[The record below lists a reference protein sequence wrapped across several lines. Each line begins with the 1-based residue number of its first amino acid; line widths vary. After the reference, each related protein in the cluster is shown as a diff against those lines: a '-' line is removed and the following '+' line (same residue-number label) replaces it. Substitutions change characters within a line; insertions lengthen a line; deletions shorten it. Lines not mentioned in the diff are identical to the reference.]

1 MQKENIYYKNFTR
14 EYGKGHLTKSKY
26 DQYVCPYCSSGLGPH
41 GTGGMTLYDNGY
53 FCFSCRK
60 SGDIFDLVGHF
71 EGIEGYRNQLQR
83 VKELYGPVDP
93 EKFPDEDGEIEA
105 VEEKEASAD
114 FSDYIR
120 EMHEYIH
127 QTDYWKKRGLSE
139 AIINRFGIGFD
150 ESWVH
155 PNKQGD
161 GTITPSPRLIIPTS
175 PNNYLARDTR
185 PNIKDGAKLRVGRT
199 EIFNEQALYSSKKPI
214 VVTEGELDAMSV
226 MEVGGEAVAIGS
238 TSVAK
243 QFIEKIIKRKP
254 VQPLILAFDDDA
266 AGRKCT
272 EVIKKGLLEAEVLF
286 TVFPDFSGYH
296 DMNELLCANRKELE
310 RIVKSFDV
318 NEQVETEVMEAT
330 EVTTEA
336 EAKRDSYLK
345 NSNASFLE
353 ELLNEKEPP
362 FYMPTGFPKFDLAL
376 NGGVYEGL
384 YVIGGITAIGKT
396 TLTMQIADKIAE
408 SGTHVLIFSLE
419 MSRKELIAKSI
430 SRHSL
435 LASLNMEKTPVYG
448 KTMREVTTF
457 PSSDTHGE
465 KERAIFEIAAN
476 SYRSY
481 ASNIFVFE
489 GVGNITV
496 KEIRK
501 KVANHIEL
509 TGCRPLVIVDYCQIL
524 SPLDIRMTDKVN
536 VDVSIME
543 LKRISRDFKLPVC
556 ALSSFS
562 RHAYRSSAALE
573 SFKESGSIEYS
584 SDVLLALDSAE
595 DKTGGSNPD
604 CKKIAVSILKNRN
617 GVAGVKVPF
626 LYYPKYNYM
635 REE

>member
-1 MQKENIYYKNFTR
+1 MLKENLYYKNFTR
-14 EYGKGHLTKSKY
+14 DYAEKHLTPSKY
-26 DQYVCPYCSSGLGPH
+26 DQYVCPYCSSGLGGH
-41 GTGGMTLYDNGY
+41 ATGAMTLFDNGF

-60 SGDIFDLVGHF
+60 SGDIFDLIGHF
-71 EGIEGYRNQLQR
+71 EGIEGYRNQLRR

-93 EKFPDEDGEIEA
+93 EKFPNEDDENESVD
-105 VEEKEASAD
+105 EKEAPAD
-114 FSDYIR
+114 FSKYLE

-139 AIINRFGIGFD
+139 AIVNRFHIGFD
-150 ESWVH
+150 ACWVH
-155 PNKQGD
+155 PNRQED
-161 GTITPSPRLIIPTS
+161 ETITPSPRLIIPTS
-175 PNNYLARDTR
+175 PTSYLARDTR
-185 PNIKDGAKLRVGRT
+185 PNIKDGTKMRVGRT
-199 EIFNEQALYSSKKPI
+199 EIFNEAILYSSQKPI
-214 VVTEGELDAMSV
+214 VLTEGELDAMSV
-226 MEVGGEAVAIGS
+226 MEVGGEAVALGS

-243 QFIEKIIKRKP
+243 QFIEKIIKRQP

-272 EVIKKGLLEAEVLF
+272 EVIKKGLLEADVLF
-286 TVFPDFSGYH
+286 TVFPGFSGYH

-310 RIVKSFDV
+310 IIVKSFEV
-318 NEQVETEVMEAT
+318 NERAEKEVMETT
-330 EVTTEA
+330 EVTA
-336 EAKRDSYLK
+336 ADAKRDSYLK

-353 ELLNEKEPP
+353 DLLNEKDPP

-419 MSRKELIAKSI
+419 MSRKELIAKSL
-430 SRHSL
+430 SRHSVI
-435 LASLNMEKTPVYG
+435 ASLDIEKTPKHG

-457 PSSDTHGE
+457 SSSSAHEE

-476 SYRSY
+476 AYRSY

-496 KEIRK
+496 KEIRE
-501 KVANHIEL
+501 KVANHIDL

-524 SPLDIRMTDKVN
+524 SPLDIRMTDKMN
-536 VDVSIME
+536 IDVSIME
-543 LKRISRDFKLPVC
+543 LKRISRDFKLPICV
-556 ALSSFS
+556 LSSFS
-562 RHAYRSSAALE
+562 RQAYRSSAALE

-584 SDVLLALDSAE
+584 SDVLLALDPAE
-595 DKTGGSNPD
+595 DKTGGGNPD

-626 LYYPKYNYM
+626 LYYPKYNYL